1 MKKTNIVNRL
11 ALAAVALT
19 LALGA
24 CQKEE
29 NTSDTPGGELKTLR
43 IEVEN
48 QGTGGDKMETEG
60 LQVYWS
66 AGDMVGIKNRTY
78 PVTISDGNAGVQNV
92 PVDTVSYRWVM
103 SIGQLSTGQFN
114 YLALNLFNA
123 YYPASIVNY
132 DDEYQTLWESPH
144 LDYYSRSVKVSLPSR
159 YESGFVG
166 GRQQIQLP
174 MIGTYCYNPD
184 NRFNFPN
191 PDPWLSS
198 NNIEI
203 RAPVGREVL
212 RFQHLTAALLV
223 KVRNDS
229 GQPLL
234 VDRVAVSSGFSKL
247 CGDMV
252 VAFSLNNPFAEV
264 GLTQENI
271 ARAREI
277 YPRLY
282 VNSEFTDN
290 DAQKQVEVVFPEPVV
305 VAPGAILPV
314 QVPILPMAGT
324 SILGTD
330 NLTVRVEGRNENAP
344 GTIGGRRLT
353 FQHTVEITQSILR
366 NEMKTIQIKMD
377 PASPRVTSTA
387 PAFSVDAGNQVYF
400 SQGNLQYDK
409 ATSTWSF
416 MEHQWS
422 TVETNGQDVGA
433 DYAAQNIV
441 SLFGWGTSGHN
452 YGPANYQPWST
463 SAEGSDYGPGSSV
476 LSPTE
481 QSDWGCNAIA
491 NGGNTA
497 NSGWFTLSKMQ
508 WEYLLSSGDQ
518 DNDARRDRWTLATVN
533 NVPGLLLLPDDWD
546 LNQRPLTP
554 DRTQYTTHTYP
565 LDTWQ
570 DMEALG
576 AVFLP
581 AAGMR
586 SGTIVNPYPSTYW
599 TNDPNGTY
607 SAHALYML
615 PNAVYLNQDVRERG
629 SAVRL
634 VRYAQ

>member
-1 MKKTNIVNRL
+1 
-11 ALAAVALT
+11 
-19 LALGA
+19 
-24 CQKEE
+24 
-29 NTSDTPGGELKTLR
+29 
-43 IEVEN
+43 
-48 QGTGGDKMETEG
+48 
-60 LQVYWS
+60 
-66 AGDMVGIKNRTY
+66 
-78 PVTISDGNAGVQNV
+78 
-92 PVDTVSYRWVM
+92 M

-132 DDEYQTLWESPH
+132 DDEYQTPWASPQP
-144 LDYYSRSVKVSLPSR
+144 DYYSRSVKVSLPSR

-277 YPRLY
+277 YPRLS
-282 VNSEFTDN
+282 VNGEFTDN

-305 VAPGAILPV
+305 VAPDGILPV

-330 NLTVRVEGRNENAP
+330 NLTVRVEGRNESAP

-353 FQHTVEITQSILR
+353 FQHTVEITQSIAR

-387 PAFSVDAGNQVYF
+387 PAFSIDAGNKVLF
-400 SQGNLQYDK
+400 SQGNLQYNK
-409 ATSTWSF
+409 ATTTWSF

-422 TVETNGQDVGA
+422 TVETHSQNVGENYADQD
-433 DYAAQNIV
+433 IV

-463 SAEGSDYGPGSSV
+463 STTGTYGPGSSV
-476 LSPTE
+476 LSPTG

-497 NSGWFTLSKMQ
+497 SSGWFTLSRAQ
-508 WEYLLSSGDQ
+508 WAYLLGDTPERVG
-518 DNDARRDRWTLATVN
+518 RRTLATVN
-533 NVPGLLLLPDDWD
+533 NVPGLLLLPDDQPPFTSPD
-546 LNQRPLTP
+546 L
-554 DRTQYTTHTYP
+554 TQYTTYTYT

-581 AAGMR
+581 AAGTR
-586 SGTIVNPYPSTYW
+586 NGTNVNPYPSTYW

-615 PNAVYLNQDVRERG
+615 PNAVYLDQDVRQRG